1 MKTQLT
7 ITWDDQDIDVEVV
20 YTVSQSCQG
29 ARDSL
34 GMQLEPDEEGG
45 VEVESVRRL
54 DTGEEID
61 DADLRSDLEQE
72 INEEERNDREAALER
87 CWERDILPI
96 YYPAPWL
103 DQRIDVLRHGRR
115 MSPNAQ
121 GSGTPE
127 DAR

>member
-87 CWERDILPI
+87 CWERD
-96 YYPAPWL
+96 
-103 DQRIDVLRHGRR
+103 
-115 MSPNAQ
+115 
-121 GSGTPE
+121 E
-127 DAR
+127 